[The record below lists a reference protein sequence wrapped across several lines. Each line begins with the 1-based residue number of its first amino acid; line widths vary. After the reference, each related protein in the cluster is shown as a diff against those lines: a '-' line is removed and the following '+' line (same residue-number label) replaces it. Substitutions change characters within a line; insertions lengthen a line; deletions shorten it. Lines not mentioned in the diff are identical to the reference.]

1 MATRWLQA
9 VACEQLG
16 DVARSER
23 ELLAAESL
31 DPDWPLPL
39 FDLAR
44 IASDRGDAEAGLGL
58 LRRTGADS
66 DHPLVHLLERHRV
79 QPRNDVGRNEPCW
92 CGSGR
97 KYKKCHL
104 GNERL
109 PLADRV
115 GWLYAKA
122 HQHLLRGEWLGLLGE
137 AGYERARYTED
148 RVDELLSAAVADPLA
163 IDTVLFEGGAFKE
176 FLAWRGELLPDD
188 ERVLAQQWLGVQRSV
203 YDVEQVR
210 PGRDVTVRDVRTGD
224 VHEVTEGHRQPDP
237 AARPADLRARAADR
251 RRVPVLRRD
260 RTGRTAR
267 TGAADRVAR

>member
-1 MATRWLQA
+1 M
-9 VACEQLG
+9 
-16 DVARSER
+16 
-23 ELLAAESL
+23 
-31 DPDWPLPL
+31 
-39 FDLAR
+39 
-44 IASDRGDAEAGLGL
+44 
-58 LRRTGADS
+58 
-66 DHPLVHLLERHRV
+66 
-79 QPRNDVGRNEPCW
+79 
-92 CGSGR
+92 
-97 KYKKCHL
+97 
-104 GNERL
+104 
-109 PLADRV
+109 

-224 VHEVTEGHRQPDP
+224 VHEVTEVTASRTLQPGQLICAHVLPTGDGFQFFGGIEPVALHERGPLIELLDDEPDP
-237 AARPADLRARAADR
+237 AELVAFLSR
-251 RRVPVLRRD
+251 RFAPPRLVNTEGDPM
-260 RTGRTAR
+260 TFCEG
-267 TGAADRVAR
+267 